1 MNSEKNNEQMLREFL
16 VYSYFDI
23 VPKDVYEDISF
34 EKLVDDDYKTY
45 STKRAIMVAYRDAS
59 NQGAYNT
66 LFEKD
71 LADRDK
77 LIENSDNARKKS
89 AEILLERIDA
99 LNEASDFKKWH
110 NEVCEEIKEQ
120 YKDVKQNEKKFFT
133 YGNAQKWVNMT
144 MKYLWLLGLLDD
156 AFDYKKLHIPIDS
169 YIIDIMWKADDYNI
183 NLPCKSEN
191 VNREYK
197 YAKPSDYVI
206 GWSRWN
212 DKMYKDFQDSL
223 KGTFSLDWENDAW
236 IKQAEIRKK
245 GDRKK
250 EYRTFGFIK
259 E

>member
-89 AEILLERIDA
+89 AEILLECCPA
-99 LNEASDFKKWH
+99 N
-110 NEVCEEIKEQ
+110 
-120 YKDVKQNEKKFFT
+120 
-133 YGNAQKWVNMT
+133 
-144 MKYLWLLGLLDD
+144 
-156 AFDYKKLHIPIDS
+156 
-169 YIIDIMWKADDYNI
+169 
-183 NLPCKSEN
+183 
-191 VNREYK
+191 
-197 YAKPSDYVI
+197 
-206 GWSRWN
+206 
-212 DKMYKDFQDSL
+212 
-223 KGTFSLDWENDAW
+223 
-236 IKQAEIRKK
+236 
-245 GDRKK
+245 
-250 EYRTFGFIK
+250 
-259 E
+259 

>member
-133 YGNAQKWVNMT
+133 YGNAQKWINMT
-144 MKYLWLLGLLDD
+144 MK
-156 AFDYKKLHIPIDS
+156 
-169 YIIDIMWKADDYNI
+169 
-183 NLPCKSEN
+183 
-191 VNREYK
+191 
-197 YAKPSDYVI
+197 
-206 GWSRWN
+206 
-212 DKMYKDFQDSL
+212 
-223 KGTFSLDWENDAW
+223 
-236 IKQAEIRKK
+236 
-245 GDRKK
+245 
-250 EYRTFGFIK
+250 
-259 E
+259 